1 MVEGGGR
8 KGLPQSFLSRFSRV
22 FVEAMSE
29 EDMLDIVAQAFSSGS
44 SPSSSPSALTAG
56 TGAAVGEALSGRD
69 GDVEMTRDLLR
80 GGYNKKEEE
89 ENEESEAAVERLE
102 ASEPLLVQSPL
113 RSHLAQMVR
122 FVRQLQQVPI
132 INQRCDVRK

>member
-56 TGAAVGEALSGRD
+56 TAAGVGEALSGRD
-69 GDVEMTRDLLR
+69 GDVEMTRDPLR
-80 GGYNKKEEE
+80 GGYNKEEE
-89 ENEESEAAVERLE
+89 ENEENEATVERLE

-113 RSHLAQMVR
+113 RPHLAQMVR

-132 INQRCDVRK
+132 INQQCDASK